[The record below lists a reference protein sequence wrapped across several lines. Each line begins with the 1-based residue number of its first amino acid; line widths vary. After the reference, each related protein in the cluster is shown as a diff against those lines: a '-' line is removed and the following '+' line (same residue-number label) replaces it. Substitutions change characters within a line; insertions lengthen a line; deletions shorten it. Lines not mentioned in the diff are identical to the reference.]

1 MKPILALLLALG
13 AALGSMPASAGPMA
27 ASAETSREAAEQR
40 AVLAELDRLSAA
52 GKLQSEDG
60 KALRTGEALR
70 WQEAS
75 LNERLTI
82 DTLVQISPGRAVAR
96 LPAGQSLQDS
106 YIYLEKV
113 GGRWK
118 VSATRAL
125 ALTGPIREAVA
136 DLENNV
142 ALRDREF
149 LLRNFRLTLATD
161 AELKAWF
168 GTNKAA
174 LEALRNDYLAART
187 NEAWR
192 IAEGE
197 DKGSPLSDRMR
208 ALGLIAIAPGE
219 SSGVEIMIGG
229 VVDNSVGFL
238 FVGEQAPPP
247 MSDDEYIWV
256 ESIGD
261 GWCLFRTT

>member
-13 AALGSMPASAGPMA
+13 AALGSMA
-27 ASAETSREAAEQR
+27 ASADTSSEAAEQR
-40 AVLAELDRLSAA
+40 AVLADLDRLSAA
-52 GKLQSEDG
+52 GKLQSDDG

-70 WQEAS
+70 WHETS

-82 DTLVQISPGRAVAR
+82 DTLVQTSPVRAVAR
-96 LPAGQSLQDS
+96 LPAGQSLQDT

-113 GGRWK
+113 GDRWK
-118 VSATRAL
+118 VSAARTL
-125 ALTGPIREAVA
+125 ALTGPIREVIA

-142 ALRDREF
+142 AVRDREF
-149 LLRNFRLTLATD
+149 LLRNFRLTLETD

-168 GTNKAA
+168 ETHKAS

-187 NEAWR
+187 KEYWR
-192 IAEGE
+192 IAERE
-197 DKGSPLSDRMR
+197 DKGSPLSDRLR
-208 ALGLIAIAPGE
+208 ALGLIGIGYAE
-219 SSGVEIMIGG
+219 SGGIEIMIGG

-247 MSDDEYIWV
+247 MSDDNYIWV
-256 ESIGD
+256 EPIGD